1 MIMFVGLKHIHTKL
15 KQEQKRKRSKNNQK
29 RSKNKQQ
36 TSKKI
41 SLLLPL
47 SLGVKG
53 SLCFYEIMI
62 LDNCF
67 YNEHIGRR
75 ILFFLF
81 ILRHG
86 LFFVKI

>member
-53 SLCFYEIMI
+53 S
-62 LDNCF
+62 
-67 YNEHIGRR
+67 
-75 ILFFLF
+75 
-81 ILRHG
+81 
-86 LFFVKI
+86 